1 MQTPTIAASAQPRLA
16 RGVRLQTDSKTGNSV
31 LLFPEGVLELNETAQ
46 EIVTRCDGRTVAE
59 IVQALAEEIRCRSS
73 NAWRRCAG
81 NPCGLATTQIDRTR
95 MIAPR
100 PYALLAEITYR
111 CPLHCPYCSNPTQAR
126 NDQELTTSE
135 WTRVIREAAAL
146 GVLQIGFSGGEPL
159 ARRDLQDLV
168 RAAREANLYTNLIT
182 SGIGLDD
189 DRVRALRDAGLD
201 SIQLSFQS
209 DNTDLADEIAG
220 ARAHQRKLD
229 AAAKIRAAGI
239 PLSLNF
245 VIHRRNIDRLAEMI
259 ALAESLQA
267 ERVELANVQFYGWA
281 FFNRAALLPTREQ
294 VVRAREIATAAK
306 ARLTGKIDIFY
317 VLPDYY
323 ENRPK
328 PCLNGWGQRYL
339 TVNPIGDVLPCP
351 TASSAIPDLRFEN
364 VRAREL
370 DWIWRESESFNRFR
384 GTEWMPEPCQS
395 CPQREIDFGGCRCQ
409 AALLTG
415 NAANTD
421 PVCDLSPNRATVDAV
436 LREVDSLGYN
446 TPAWTYRA
454 NPKEVQR
461 VQYFSRG

>member
-1 MQTPTIAASAQPRLA
+1 
-16 RGVRLQTDSKTGNSV
+16 
-31 LLFPEGVLELNETAQ
+31 
-46 EIVTRCDGRTVAE
+46 
-59 IVQALAEEIRCRSS
+59 
-73 NAWRRCAG
+73 
-81 NPCGLATTQIDRTR
+81 

-111 CPLHCPYCSNPTQAR
+111 CPLHCPYCSNPTQTR
-126 NDQELTTSE
+126 NDQELTTNE

-159 ARRDLQDLV
+159 ARRDLQDLI

-189 DRVRALRDAGLD
+189 DRVGALRDAGLD
-201 SIQLSFQS
+201 SVQLSFQS

-220 ARAHQRKLD
+220 ARAQQRKLD

-281 FFNRAALLPTREQ
+281 FLNRAALLPTREQ
-294 VVRAREIATAAK
+294 VIRAREIATAAK
-306 ARLTGKIDIFY
+306 ARLAGKIDIFY

-328 PCLNGWGQRYL
+328 PCLNGWGRRYL

-351 TASSAIPDLRFEN
+351 TASSAIPDMRFEN
-364 VRAREL
+364 IRAREL

-384 GTEWMPEPCQS
+384 GTEWMPEPCQN

-415 NAANTD
+415 NPANTD
-421 PVCDLSPNRATVDAV
+421 PVCDLSPNRGRVDAV
-436 LREVDSLGYN
+436 LRQLDSLGYN
-446 TPAWTYRA
+446 PPDWTYRSD
-454 NPKEVQR
+454 PKGLPGAGPAVAAR
-461 VQYFSRG
+461 R

>member
-1 MQTPTIAASAQPRLA
+1 MTSAC
-16 RGVRLQTDSKTGNSV
+16 VR
-31 LLFPEGVLELNETAQ
+31 
-46 EIVTRCDGRTVAE
+46 
-59 IVQALAEEIRCRSS
+59 
-73 NAWRRCAG
+73 
-81 NPCGLATTQIDRTR
+81 
-95 MIAPR
+95 
-100 PYALLAEITYR
+100 
-111 CPLHCPYCSNPTQAR
+111 
-126 NDQELTTSE
+126 
-135 WTRVIREAAAL
+135 
-146 GVLQIGFSGGEPL
+146 
-159 ARRDLQDLV
+159 
-168 RAAREANLYTNLIT
+168 
-182 SGIGLDD
+182 
-189 DRVRALRDAGLD
+189 LRDAGLD
-201 SIQLSFQS
+201 SVQLSFQS

-259 ALAESLQA
+259 DLAESLQA

-281 FFNRAALLPTREQ
+281 FLNRAALLPTREQ

-323 ENRPK
+323 ETRPK

-364 VRAREL
+364 VRARAL

-421 PVCDLSPNRATVDAV
+421 PVCELSPNRGARGRRVT
-436 LREVDSLGYN
+436 
-446 TPAWTYRA
+446 RA
-454 NPKEVQR
+454 RFVRLQR
-461 VQYFSRG
+461 A

>member
-1 MQTPTIAASAQPRLA
+1 MTI
-16 RGVRLQTDSKTGNSV
+16 
-31 LLFPEGVLELNETAQ
+31 
-46 EIVTRCDGRTVAE
+46 
-59 IVQALAEEIRCRSS
+59 
-73 NAWRRCAG
+73 
-81 NPCGLATTQIDRTR
+81 
-95 MIAPR
+95 PR

-126 NDQELTTSE
+126 NDQELTTNE

-168 RAAREANLYTNLIT
+168 RAAREASLYTNLIT

-201 SIQLSFQS
+201 SVQLSFQS
-209 DNTDLADEIAG
+209 DNTNLADEIAG
-220 ARAHQRKLD
+220 ARTHQRKLD

-281 FFNRAALLPTREQ
+281 FLNRAALLPTREQ

-415 NAANTD
+415 EAANTD
-421 PVCDLSPNRATVDAV
+421 PVCDLSPNRASVDAV
-436 LREVDSLGYN
+436 LRELDSLGDN
-446 TPAWTYRA
+446 VSDWIYRI
-454 NPKEVQR
+454 NPKVLPVAR
-461 VQYFSRG
+461 PAIDRDGLGVR